1 MLENSVVSVNSTA
14 KEWTDWGLGNEDRIR
29 GGVEFAIVG
38 KD

>member
-14 KEWTDWGLGNEDRIR
+14 KECTDWGLGSEDRVTD
-29 GGVEFAIVG
+29 GVGFAIVS